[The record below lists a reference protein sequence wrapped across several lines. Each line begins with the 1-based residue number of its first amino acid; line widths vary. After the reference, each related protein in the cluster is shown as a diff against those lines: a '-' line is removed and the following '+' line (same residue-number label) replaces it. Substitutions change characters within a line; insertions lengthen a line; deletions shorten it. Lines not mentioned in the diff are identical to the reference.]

1 MNDTSTCPKPEE
13 LQQLLEGSL
22 ADDRQ
27 QECIRHMD
35 SCQCCQLKVEE
46 IAVGGTNLS
55 QVVEHLNEVQ
65 PPATSAYWPVLQ
77 GLGGDTPA
85 DAVKTPPV
93 GTRTREVSLAFLQPA
108 VDHAYLGRLAHFDVM
123 RVIGR
128 GGMGVVLE
136 AFDSKLRR
144 NVAIKVLDPEL
155 AGDDV
160 ARQRFCREAR
170 AAASITHENVVAV
183 HQVEKSDGA
192 GLPFMI
198 MQLISGESLEQRLVR
213 EKRLPFREIVR
224 IGMQAAHGLAAA
236 HAQGLIHRDIKPGNI
251 LLEPPTQRVKLTD
264 FGLARVEDD
273 VKLTRTGFVSGTPL
287 YMAPE
292 QALGEEADPRSDLFS
307 LGAILYEMCAGQP
320 PFLGNSA
327 LAILR
332 QIAEAKQRPL
342 RELNP
347 QTPQWLA
354 DTIDQLLAKKP
365 NDRIQTAAQLAELLE
380 FQWALMKTSSEEIP
394 QVCEIEQRKQRIR
407 NRWIAAGISAA
418 FLSIGLLA
426 GAVFFNRGGSSA
438 EALVSSAEPVAVL
451 NGGSG
456 PVWSVSFS
464 PTGDSLAMAV
474 EDGSVRLWDV
484 PKQSVKATLAA
495 HRGTVWSSRYSPSGQ
510 WLATAGDDGFVKL
523 WNVGQSDPFKTFKHD
538 FAVRSL
544 VFSRDEKTLYAGD
557 RGGMLRVWKV
567 EDGVKPQLEQQQPG
581 SVYALALS
589 PDDETLATSGSDKV
603 VRLWNAKT
611 LTQKLLLDG
620 HAGPVFGLSF
630 HPEGRRLASV
640 GWDKTVRIW
649 DTAAGSLV
657 KSWPAH
663 GGDVWAV
670 SYSPDGTKLVTGG
683 MDGAVK
689 LWDAQTGDLLATY
702 LGHINAIHTVAFS
715 SGGALVASGGR
726 DGAARV
732 WKVE

>member
-1 MNDTSTCPKPEE
+1 MNTASTCPKPEE

-27 QECIRHMD
+27 QECIQHID

-46 IAVGGTNLS
+46 IAVAGTNLS
-55 QVVEHLNEVQ
+55 QVVEHLNEAQ

-85 DAVKTPPV
+85 DAGKTPV
-93 GTRTREVSLAFLQPA
+93 GTRTREVSLTFLQPA
-108 VDHAYLGRLAHFDVM
+108 TDQAYLGRLAHFDVM

-192 GLPFMI
+192 ALPFMV
-198 MQLISGESLEQRLVR
+198 MQLISGESLEQRLLR

-251 LLEPPTQRVKLTD
+251 LLEPPTHRVKLTD

-365 NDRIQTAAQLAELLE
+365 GDRIQTAAQLAELLE

-394 QVCEIEQRKQRIR
+394 QVCEIEQRKQTIR

-418 FLSIGLLA
+418 FLGIGLLA

-464 PTGDSLAMAV
+464 PTGDTLAMAV
-474 EDGSVRLWDV
+474 EDGSVRMWDV
-484 PKQSVKATLAA
+484 PTQSVKAMLAA
-495 HRGTVWSSRYSPSGQ
+495 HRGTVWSSRFSPSGQ

-523 WNVGQSDPFKTFKHD
+523 WNIGQSEPFKTLKHD

-544 VFSRDEKTLYAGD
+544 AFSRDEKTLYAGD

-581 SVYALALS
+581 SVYAVALS
-589 PDDETLATSGSDKV
+589 PDDETLATAGSDKV

-630 HPEGRRLASV
+630 HPDGRRLASV

-670 SYSPDGTKLVTGG
+670 SYSPDGAKLVTGG

-689 LWDAQTGDLLATY
+689 LWDAQSGELLATY
-702 LGHINAIHTVAFS
+702 LGHINAIHTVAYS

>member
-1 MNDTSTCPKPEE
+1 MNTTSTCPKPEE

-27 QECIRHMD
+27 QECIKHMD

-55 QVVEHLNEVQ
+55 QVVEHLHEAQ

-85 DAVKTPPV
+85 DAGKTPV

-108 VDHAYLGRLAHFDVM
+108 TDQAYLGRLAHFDVM

-192 GLPFMI
+192 ALPFMV

-251 LLEPPTQRVKLTD
+251 LLEPPTHRVKLTD

-394 QVCEIEQRKQRIR
+394 QVCEIEQRKQKIR

-426 GAVFFNRGGSSA
+426 GAVFFNRGGSSG

-464 PTGDSLAMAV
+464 PAGDALAMAV

-484 PKQSVKATLAA
+484 PTQSVKATLAA
-495 HRGTVWSSRYSPSGQ
+495 HRGTVWSSRFSPSGQ
-510 WLATAGDDGFVKL
+510 WLATAGDDGLVKL
-523 WNVGQSDPFKTFKHD
+523 WNVGQSEPFKTLKHD

-544 VFSRDEKTLYAGD
+544 AFSRDEKTLYAGD

-567 EDGVKPQLEQQQPG
+567 EDGLKPQLEQQQPG
-581 SVYALALS
+581 SVYAVALS
-589 PDDETLATSGSDKV
+589 PDDETLATAGSDKV
-603 VRLWNAKT
+603 VRLWNAKA

-689 LWDAQTGDLLATY
+689 LWDAASGELLATY
-702 LGHINAIHTVAFS
+702 LGHINAIHTVAYS